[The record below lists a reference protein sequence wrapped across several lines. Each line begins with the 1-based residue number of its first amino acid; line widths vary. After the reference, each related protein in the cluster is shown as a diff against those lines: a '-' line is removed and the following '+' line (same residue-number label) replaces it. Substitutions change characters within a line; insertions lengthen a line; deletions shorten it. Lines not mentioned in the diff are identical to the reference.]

1 MAKRIRPDCTKT
13 YLFPPSLEDFVPPFY
28 PVRFIRAFVEK
39 LGLKALGF
47 AEEDGEIGRPR
58 YSVDLLWK
66 VILYGYDPKIRSY
79 RELERMGMAHLGT
92 MWLNGIVY
100 LDHSTIVRSFQAH
113 RERIKAVLRKRVE
126 LTYEGGAL
134 GMVADGRVD
143 RKRVGANVRRGRALP
158 WEDLEAVTKRLRE
171 MVEDLFGKGE
181 DEEDGAERRGC
192 PLPEALRDKGKRRA
206 FTRAQMGRAEGRAGE
221 AVEDRERAG
230 VLKEKELSRKKE
242 EVEQK
247 VAAAKEK
254 IALSD
259 EAGTGHVSFVDGDA
273 RMMKI
278 GERIEL

>member
-1 MAKRIRPDCTKT
+1 
-13 YLFPPSLEDFVPPFY
+13 V
-28 PVRFIRAFVEK
+28 
-39 LGLKALGF
+39 
-47 AEEDGEIGRPR
+47 
-58 YSVDLLWK
+58 
-66 VILYGYDPKIRSY
+66 
-79 RELERMGMAHLGT
+79 
-92 MWLNGIVY
+92 
-100 LDHSTIVRSFQAH
+100 
-113 RERIKAVLRKRVE
+113 VLRKRVE

-134 GMVADGRVD
+134 GMVADGVD
-143 RKRVGANVRRGRALP
+143 RKRVGANVQRGRALP
-158 WEDLEAVTKRLRE
+158 WEDLEAVMKRLGE
-171 MVEDLFGKGE
+171 MVEELFGKGE

-192 PLPEALRDKGKRRA
+192 PIPEALRDKGKRQA
-206 FTRAQMGRAEGRAGE
+206 FIRAQMGRAEGRAGE

-247 VAAAKEK
+247 VAAAKER

>member
-1 MAKRIRPDCTKT
+1 M
-13 YLFPPSLEDFVPPFY
+13 E
-28 PVRFIRAFVEK
+28 
-39 LGLKALGF
+39 
-47 AEEDGEIGRPR
+47 GE
-58 YSVDLLWK
+58 
-66 VILYGYDPKIRSY
+66 LYGYDPKVRSY
-79 RELERMGMAHLGT
+79 RELERMGIAHLGT

-113 RERIKAVLRKRVE
+113 RKRIKAVLRKRVE
-126 LTYEGGAL
+126 LTYEGGAF
-134 GMVADGRVD
+134 GMVADGVD

-158 WEDLEAVTKRLRE
+158 WEDLEVVMKRLGE
-171 MVEDLFGKGE
+171 MVEDLFGEGE

-192 PLPEALRDKGKRRA
+192 PLPETLRDKGKRWA
-206 FTRAQMGRAEGRAGE
+206 FIRAQMGRAEGRAGE

-230 VLKEKELSRKKE
+230 VLKEKELSGKKE

>member
-13 YLFPPSLEDFVPPFY
+13 YLFPPSL
-28 PVRFIRAFVEK
+28 
-39 LGLKALGF
+39 
-47 AEEDGEIGRPR
+47 
-58 YSVDLLWK
+58 
-66 VILYGYDPKIRSY
+66 
-79 RELERMGMAHLGT
+79 
-92 MWLNGIVY
+92 WLNGIVY

-134 GMVADGRVD
+134 GMVADGVD
-143 RKRVGANVRRGRALP
+143 RKRVGANGRRGRALP
-158 WEDLEAVTKRLRE
+158 WEDLEAVMKRLGE
-171 MVEDLFGKGE
+171 MVEDLFGEGE

-192 PLPEALRDKGKRRA
+192 PLPEALGDKGKRRA

-230 VLKEKELSRKKE
+230 VLKEKELSGKKE

-254 IALSD
+254 ITLSD
-259 EAGTGHVSFVDGDA
+259 EAGTGHVRFVDGDA